1 MPLITAVSSAGRD
14 FVTHTWSG
22 MAGGDVGVGVEIFRY
37 IDKTVQSYVSGAGG
51 QFGTS
56 SLFIEGSNNS
66 TDGQGGAW
74 IFAHDPQGN
83 DIQLSVTSGA
93 IETVLEN
100 PQWLRPRV
108 GTGTASLVSIAL
120 FAVHF

>member
-1 MPLITAVSSAGRD
+1 MAVLTAISSLGRD
-14 FVTHTWSG
+14 FSTFTWSG
-22 MAGGDVGVGVEIFRY
+22 LGATDVGVGVQAFRY
-37 IDKTVQSYVSGAGG
+37 IDKTCQSYISGGGG

-66 TDGQGGAW
+66 TDGQDGAW
-74 IFAHDPQGN
+74 IFVHDPQGT

-120 FAVHF
+120 FGVHF

>member
-1 MPLITAVSSAGRD
+1 MAVLTAISSVGRD
-14 FVTHTWSG
+14 HVTYVWSG
-22 MAGGDVGVGVEIFRY
+22 LAAGDLGVGVQAFRY
-37 IDKTVQSYVSGAGG
+37 IDKTVQSYISGAGG

-66 TDGQGGAW
+66 TDGQDGNW

-93 IETVLEN
+93 IETILEN
-100 PQWLRPRV
+100 PRWLRPRY
-108 GTGTASLVSIAL
+108 GTGTGTLTSVSL
-120 FAVHF
+120 FGVHF

>member
-1 MPLITAVSSAGRD
+1 MATLTAISSLGRD
-14 FVTHTWSG
+14 FSTFTWSG
-22 MAGGDVGVGVEIFRY
+22 MGATDVGVGIQAFRFV
-37 IDKTVQSYVSGAGG
+37 DKTCQSYISGAGG

-66 TDGQGGAW
+66 TDGQDGAW

-93 IETVLEN
+93 IETILEN
-100 PQWLRPRV
+100 PRWLRPRYGA
-108 GTGTASLVSIAL
+108 GTGSLTSVSL
-120 FAVHF
+120 FGVRY